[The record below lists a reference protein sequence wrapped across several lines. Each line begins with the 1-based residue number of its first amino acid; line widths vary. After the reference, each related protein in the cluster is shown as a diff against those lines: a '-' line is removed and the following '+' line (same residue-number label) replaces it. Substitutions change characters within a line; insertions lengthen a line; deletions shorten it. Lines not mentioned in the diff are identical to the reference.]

1 MSTSACSASSRAM
14 HSMLKE
20 HLLPGCNVPPSLVVS
35 VVLLYLAIILHP
47 VDELPL
53 YLQPPSDW
61 MKMFGQ
67 CVVVLCLWL
76 WLVSLW
82 LLWLLSVLLWLCVGR
97 IVLYCWKELCCWSR
111 TWLHNLPA
119 PLFRTLLLHS
129 MGSRCLCAGLSP
141 SWCSQIRL
149 LVMLLHLL

>member
-1 MSTSACSASSRAM
+1 M

-20 HLLPGCNVPPSLVVS
+20 LLFPGSSVPPSTVVS

-47 VDELPL
+47 VELLPF

-61 MKMFGQ
+61 MKTFGH
-67 CVVVLCLWL
+67 CVAVLCLWL
-76 WLVSLW
+76 LLLLPLWLLW

-97 IVLYCWKELCCWSR
+97 IVLYCCKELCCWSK
-111 TWLHNLPA
+111 TWLHHLSA

-129 MGSRCLCAGLSP
+129 MGSRCLCAGLNP
-141 SWCSQIRL
+141 SWCSLIRL
-149 LVMLLHLL
+149 LVMLLQMLSSPSLL